1 MVNTA
6 IVDNVNDMYV
16 TMCKDLVTYGSKVN
30 DTLELNNYMIT
41 VRDVSQCVI
50 NVRNVSLNYMA
61 AELLW
66 YLSGR
71 NDVEFISRYAS
82 LWKRI
87 SDDGKTNNSA
97 YGYILKKK
105 HGFDQIEKMVEL
117 LKKDPY
123 SRRAVMNINV
133 PNENVIETKDE
144 MCTICLNFQ
153 LRDNKL
159 NCSVLMRS
167 NDIFTGTVYD
177 VTYFI
182 FLQKYIADK
191 LNVSCGTY
199 THIAF
204 SLHAYDRHI
213 ENIKN
218 IAFNTTY
225 DDRLVNID
233 FEHIFNK
240 FDAAMTDVE
249 NNKMSPEEAFNYYD
263 IFKDVKL

>member
-30 DTLELNNYMIT
+30 NTLELNNYMIT

-105 HGFDQIEKMVEL
+105 HGFDQIEIRTVL
-117 LKKDPY
+117 HRNFIGV
-123 SRRAVMNINV
+123 S
-133 PNENVIETKDE
+133 
-144 MCTICLNFQ
+144 ICEPL
-153 LRDNKL
+153 
-159 NCSVLMRS
+159 
-167 NDIFTGTVYD
+167 
-177 VTYFI
+177 
-182 FLQKYIADK
+182 
-191 LNVSCGTY
+191 
-199 THIAF
+199 
-204 SLHAYDRHI
+204 
-213 ENIKN
+213 
-218 IAFNTTY
+218 
-225 DDRLVNID
+225 
-233 FEHIFNK
+233 
-240 FDAAMTDVE
+240 
-249 NNKMSPEEAFNYYD
+249 
-263 IFKDVKL
+263 